1 MAPKPPRHPSA
12 VPPSPPPRRGPW
24 RPSLRRPS
32 LRRARPA
39 VGAGGIAP
47 KRSKRQKSPA
57 ESRLTGPWRAW
68 RRVLPWLLVA
78 CVACLVTVLVVLP
91 AAWITPRFAAA
102 TGGRV
107 SLVDPQG
114 SLWRGSA
121 RLMLSAGSGAEGA
134 TVMPYRIDWTTRV
147 WPLLSGHVQMVMREA
162 QPQAL
167 PIVLDA
173 RRHLTTLSSGT
184 LAVPAGL
191 LTGLGAPFN
200 TLDFQGD
207 LRLDW
212 TEWRLIEDRAYG
224 GLVVSL
230 RDLSSRVSLLRPLG
244 TYRATFTAAGQD
256 GTLELTTLS
265 GPLMVNGTGQF
276 RDGQMNFSGKVSS
289 GAETQASLAGLLNLM
304 GRPLGD
310 GSYALS
316 FTH

>member
-1 MAPKPPRHPSA
+1 MTPTPPRDPSTA
-12 VPPSPPPRRGPW
+12 PSPGASRRGPW
-24 RPSLRRPS
+24 RPSLRR
-32 LRRARPA
+32 ARPSA
-39 VGAGGIAP
+39 GGAGIASKP
-47 KRSKRQKSPA
+47 AKQRKRQV
-57 ESRLTGPWRAW
+57 ESGLPGPWRAW
-68 RRVLPWLLVA
+68 RRVLPWLLMA
-78 CVACLVTVLVVLP
+78 CAACLVTVLAVFP
-91 AAWITPRFAAA
+91 AAWVTPRFAAA

-134 TVMPYRIDWTTRV
+134 TVMPYRIDWTTRF
-147 WPLLSGHVQMVMREA
+147 WPLLSGHVRMVMREA
-162 QPQAL
+162 QPRAL
-167 PIVLDA
+167 PILLDA
-173 RRHLTTLSSGT
+173 GLHLTTLSAGT

-224 GLVVSL
+224 GLAIGL

-256 GTLELTTLS
+256 GTLEVTTLS
-265 GPLMVNGTGQF
+265 GPLVVNGTGQF
-276 RDGQMNFSGKVSS
+276 HDGQMNFSGKVSS
-289 GAETQASLAGLLNLM
+289 RAEAQASLAGLLNLM

-310 GSYALS
+310 GTYALS